1 MHIINLHLHMHIVNP
16 HPHMHIVNLHLA
28 EGPGP
33 LSPGPRL
40 PGRGG
45 GWGATPRDGVGMPGV
60 EWGATPGCACA
71 EIDDGHVQVQVDDV
85 HMQVQVGR

>member
-1 MHIINLHLHMHIVNP
+1 
-16 HPHMHIVNLHLA
+16 MHIVNLHLA